1 LVFNI
6 YVEEYVVHKVMRQFD
21 LYQAS
26 PVPVRTLFECT
37 CISKV
42 SKSVN
47 ISMRYKVDFLIK
59 LFILR

>member
-1 LVFNI
+1 MVFNI

-26 PVPVRTLFECT
+26 PVPVRTLFEWT

>member
-1 LVFNI
+1 
-6 YVEEYVVHKVMRQFD
+6 VVHKVMRQFD

-26 PVPVRTLFECT
+26 PVPVRTLFEWT